1 MKLHELG
8 ASRPT
13 EQIAKV
19 FESHMGS
26 RVDFDRLTSSQAK
39 SMLKRVRGLIY
50 EHRSSPSIHFSER
63 NPDYIKLVMMEQ
75 GLVSRL
81 SEQDPAAGVAPVDP
95 AKQAAMAAG
104 QQQDRKKQ
112 IQDLIRAKQKE
123 IQDLQRQMNNP
134 VAAPVAESR
143 RKLREGEVQQAQ
155 VVMAAQDMVDQ
166 MQKILEQ
173 VSAMQF
179 KDLPALTDAIKND
192 TGVEQATQFQADV
205 TAALTQLLTAVQT
218 AKTSLEGAQGVLTGQ
233 APIVPGADDAGA
245 MPPAD
250 DMGAADNM
258 GADLGLDANLPADE
272 EDDEELPGA
281 ALGRER
287 R

>member
-8 ASRPT
+8 ASRQT

-19 FESHMGS
+19 FESHMGT
-26 RVDFDRLTSSQAK
+26 RVDFDRLSAKQARG
-39 SMLKRVRGLIY
+39 MLERVRDLIR

-75 GLVSRL
+75 GLVSKL
-81 SEQDPAAGVAPVDP
+81 NEQPVAAPGAAAADVQKA
-95 AKQAAMAAG
+95 AALAQA
-104 QQQDRKKQ
+104 QQQERKKQ
-112 IQDLIRAKQKE
+112 IQDAIRLKQKE
-123 IQDLQRQMNNP
+123 IQQLQQQMNNP
-134 VAAPVAESR
+134 AAAVVAENR
-143 RKLREGEVQQAQ
+143 RRLREGEVQQAQ

-192 TGVEQATQFQADV
+192 TGVEQATQFQTDSS
-205 TAALTQLLTAVQT
+205 AALTALLSAVQQ
-218 AKTSLEGAQGVLTGQ
+218 AKTQLEAAQGVLTGQ
-233 APIVPGADDAGA
+233 APIVPGTEPGADLDAA
-245 MPPAD
+245 PAGDED
-250 DMGAADNM
+250 DL
-258 GADLGLDANLPADE
+258 GADLGLDANLPGDEDE
-272 EDDEELPGA
+272 EEFPA
-281 ALGRER
+281 ATLGRER